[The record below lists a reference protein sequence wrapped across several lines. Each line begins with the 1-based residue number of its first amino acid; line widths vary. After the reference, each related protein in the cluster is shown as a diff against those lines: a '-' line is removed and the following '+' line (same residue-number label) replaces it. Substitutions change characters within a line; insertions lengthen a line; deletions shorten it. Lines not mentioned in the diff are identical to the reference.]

1 MEFGALV
8 MFGAPAIQAQLASDG
23 RSDTEYL
30 AGDTPELSQKELLSP
45 VAFLPSPRIPPMFEI

>member
-1 MEFGALV
+1 